1 MNMSCKHIAV
11 FIASLLFFQIVYGQ
25 SKKTVVGEYRM
36 MVPSYMSREEARLT
50 AIEQAKTEALA
61 KEFGTIVSQTNLML
75 MEESNRRSKNSFYS
89 IGQCDVK
96 GVWLKTEGE
105 PIITEQI
112 VGDEHWIEAK
122 VKGVARELKSA
133 TVDIETH
140 LLRNGKGDEFESDDY
155 RDGDRFYVSFQSPR
169 NGYLAIYLLDTKR
182 DAYLIVPNKNE
193 ELFPVKRGERYVFID
208 DEKERLILTTE
219 EPMEINQVYV
229 IFSPNKFYS
238 ENVSATSDG
247 VDLGKYRTDEF
258 KNITRLA
265 YIPCKKFQ
273 KWINNL
279 RVKDMEMQVT
289 TKLITIKGQE

>member
-1 MNMSCKHIAV
+1 MSCKHIAV
-11 FIASLLFFQIVYGQ
+11 FIAFLLFLQIAYSQ
-25 SKKTVVGEYRM
+25 SKRTVVGEYRM

-75 MEESNRRSKNSFYS
+75 MEESNRRSNDSFYS

-105 PIITEQI
+105 PIVTEQI
-112 VGDEHWIEAK
+112 IDGKHWLEAK
-122 VKGVARELKSA
+122 VKGVARELRSA
-133 TVDIETH
+133 TVDIENH
-140 LLRNGKGDEFESDDY
+140 LLRNGKGDEFESDEY

-169 NGYLAIYLLDTKR
+169 NGYLAVYLLDAKR

-193 ELFPVKRGERYVFID
+193 ELFPVKRGDRYVFID
-208 DEKERLILTTE
+208 DEKERFILTTE
-219 EPMEINQVYV
+219 EPMEINQVYI
-229 IFSPNKFYS
+229 IFSPNKFFS
-238 ENVSATSDG
+238 KNVSATNDG

-258 KNITRLA
+258 KRITRPP

-273 KWINNL
+273 EWINKL
-279 RVKDMEMQVT
+279 RVKDTEMQVI